1 MAIDMDTIGVPGLL
15 FPFVTHS
22 IETGIIQ
29 ADKAEKGGFGLW
41 GKIGEP
47 GKVYPAKPASDSVLL
62 GIAQF
67 TQCHYEYKAGDGS
80 PIFHFDF
87 YRLTRI
93 EEALDIG
100 LYDYLDSGCL
110 CLMEWP
116 ENIEELV
123 PEETLKVSI
132 RVNSDQSR
140 TLSW

>member
-47 GKVYPAKPASDSVLL
+47 GKVYPAKPASEGVLL

-67 TQCHYEYKAGDGS
+67 TQCHYEYKAGDEVNVVKKGRVWVKVS
-80 PIFHFDF
+80 GEVLANQPAYI
-87 YRLTRI
+87 TPAGAI
-93 EEALDIG
+93 TATASGNEAL
-100 LYDYLDSGCL
+100 SGATFKSDASDGKL
-110 CLMEWP
+110 A
-116 ENIEELV
+116 EL
-123 PEETLKVSI
+123 EI
-132 RVNSDQSR
+132 A
-140 TLSW
+140 